1 MLIPAFR
8 CFLLLLF
15 TPEESAGG
23 FEEEDRHLARLR
35 AGNDRSSRGGVE
47 LEVEVGFEQVAVAEL
62 RQRPGESCWVKP
74 LWTHELFPQ
83 REGALWIN

>member
-23 FEEEDRHLARLR
+23 FVEEEDRHLSCLR
-35 AGNDRSSRGGVE
+35 AGNNRSSPGGVE
-47 LEVEVGFEQVAVAEL
+47 LEAEVGFELAAAGEL
-62 RQRPGESCWVKP
+62 RQRLGGSCWVKP
-74 LWTHELFPQ
+74 CWTHELCPQ
-83 REGALWIN
+83 LEGAL